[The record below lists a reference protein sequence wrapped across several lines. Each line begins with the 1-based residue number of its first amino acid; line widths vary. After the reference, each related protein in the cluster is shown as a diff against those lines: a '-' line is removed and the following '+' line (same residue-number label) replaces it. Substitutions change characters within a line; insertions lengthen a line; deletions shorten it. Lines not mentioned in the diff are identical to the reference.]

1 MRPNEQTYPVYYQKY
16 ISLVK
21 EDKVIEALTNNLE
34 SIKTIISN
42 IPLLKEDFAYAEGK
56 WTVKQ
61 VVQHTIDTERILAYR
76 ALRFARNDSQQ
87 PLPFDENAYAA
98 NSNVDAKK
106 LSEIFEE
113 LQHVRLAT
121 ISLYR
126 SFNQEALLKMGYVA
140 SGQVSVVAIGFFIC
154 GHTLHH
160 LNVVKE
166 RYL

>member
-1 MRPNEQTYPVYYQKY
+1 MRPKAQTYPVYYEKY
-16 ISLVK
+16 ISLIK
-21 EDKVIEALTNNLE
+21 EENVIEALTNNLE

-42 IPLLKEDFAYAEGK
+42 IPLSKEDFAYAEGK

-61 VVQHTIDTERILAYR
+61 VVQHTIDTERILSYR
-76 ALRFARNDSQQ
+76 ALRFARNDLQQ
-87 PLPFDENAYAA
+87 PLAFDENAYAA
-98 NSNVDAKK
+98 NSNVDTKK
-106 LSEIFEE
+106 LSEIVEE
-113 LQHVRLAT
+113 LKHVRLAT

-126 SFNQEALLKMGYVA
+126 GLSSEALLRVGNAA
-140 SGQVSVVAIGFFIC
+140 SGQVSALAIGFFIC